1 MEKESIKQLAKSLG
15 MDMCG
20 IASIDR
26 FATSDTGKHPH
37 DLLPGA
43 KSAIVIG
50 VKLLDGVIQA
60 NFRAFEDG
68 NDQAK
73 GIYGT
78 YGYSIIPNFLLT
90 YACYAIAQNIES
102 NTDEVATPCST
113 GPMTN
118 GAQISLRHAAVA
130 AGLGTFG
137 WMGIVLTQK
146 FGPRNRFGVILTT
159 LELDPDP
166 MYSGPKLCDPEKCGI
181 CTKVCPS
188 QAMSAYGDGEPKVV
202 DMGGE
207 HYEYCRLDF
216 AKCFIVEERLKKE
229 YGGREDWVTSENP
242 TIADV
247 FEAHRRTPG
256 DESGLQRVS
265 SWHCGRCL
273 SYCPAGEWGK
283 KFKSRGLSSGAE
295 NSTKY
300 LG

>member
-1 MEKESIKQLAKSLG
+1 MDKAAIKQLAASLG
-15 MDMCG
+15 MSMCG
-20 IASIDR
+20 VASIDR
-26 FATSDTGKHPH
+26 FATSDPGKHPH

-43 KSAIVIG
+43 KSAIVVG
-50 VKLLDGVIQA
+50 VRLLDGAVQA

-68 NDQAK
+68 NAQAK

-78 YGYSIIPNFLLT
+78 YGYTIIPNFLLT
-90 YACYAIAQNIES
+90 YACYAIAQGIES

-137 WMGIVLTQK
+137 WMGIVLTEK

-159 LELDPDP
+159 LELEPDP
-166 MYSGPKLCDPEKCGI
+166 MYAGPQLCDPEKCGI

-188 QAMSAYGDGEPKVV
+188 HALSTYGEVDPKVV
-202 DMGGE
+202 EMGGE
-207 HYEYCRLDF
+207 RYEYCQLDF
-216 AKCFIVEERLKKE
+216 AKCFIVEERLTKE
-229 YGGREDWVTSENP
+229 YGASEDWVTAENP
-242 TIADV
+242 TVMDV
-247 FEAHRRTPG
+247 FEAHRRAPG
-256 DESGLQRVS
+256 DEAGLQRIS

-283 KFKSRGLSSGAE
+283 KFKSRGLSSGFL
-295 NSTKY
+295 NGNNH